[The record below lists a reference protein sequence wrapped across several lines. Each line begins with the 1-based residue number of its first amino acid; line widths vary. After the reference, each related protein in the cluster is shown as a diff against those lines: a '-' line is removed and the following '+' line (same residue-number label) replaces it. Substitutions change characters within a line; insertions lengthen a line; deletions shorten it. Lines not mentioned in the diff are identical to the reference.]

1 MQLSGVRLLI
11 SLVTY
16 TLDEDSHLIAPG
28 STVTSATTISDDT
41 AKFRVSAILID
52 PPESGVAGT
61 LDRWNVNGMGTVP
74 SGLVGTVAFGAGGSE
89 GEELCLSN
97 RHFESRGYD
106 DMNGT

>member
-1 MQLSGVRLLI
+1 MA
-11 SLVTY
+11 TY
-16 TLDEDSHLIAPG
+16 VSDEESHLIAPG

-41 AKFRVSAILID
+41 AKFLVSAILID

-74 SGLVGTVAFGAGGSE
+74 SGLVGAVAFGAGGSE
-89 GEELCLSN
+89 GKQLCLRN
-97 RHFESRGYD
+97 YHFESGGYD